1 MTGGSERKYVFV
13 PENVV
18 QIAREISLSLVR
30 SAERKQKQIKM
41 LIRKG
46 VDCFELDS
54 MELRRVPIF
63 CFDQESP
70 VITRKVE
77 RSASF

>member
-41 LIRKG
+41 LIRK
-46 VDCFELDS
+46 
-54 MELRRVPIF
+54 
-63 CFDQESP
+63 
-70 VITRKVE
+70 
-77 RSASF
+77 